1 MARRM
6 GDDDRP
12 VQARS
17 RAPLTNDGAIDMW
30 LEMYSWPLIDLSD
43 PDAINQRLAEYLDL
57 CKRYNSKPEVSG
69 WCQTIGTT
77 RIEVLDWSKGK
88 RTRLDDVLTTASAA
102 ALSRSLGVFE
112 FAWEYAMQN
121 GGYAYPVTGIFL
133 GKNNFGYK
141 DESETLV
148 THSSERKGPTMA
160 ELESKYAQALPEE
173 VPAEDVVIEV
183 PEMARLPKGRRK
195 RGDR

>member
-133 GKNNFGYK
+133 GKNNFGYQDK
-141 DESETLV
+141 TEYVLTPNTNSDNDYSADEIR
-148 THSSERKGPTMA
+148 ERYIAADQQKRLTTIN
-160 ELESKYAQALPEE
+160 SD
-173 VPAEDVVIEV
+173 EDQN
-183 PEMARLPKGRRK
+183 
-195 RGDR
+195 D

>member
-88 RTRLDDVLTTASAA
+88 RTRLDDVLTTGATVASCANEIA
-102 ALSRSLGVFE
+102 TAGEVKISVLTLGLAGKHYASL
-112 FAWEYAMQN
+112 
-121 GGYAYPVTGIFL
+121 
-133 GKNNFGYK
+133 
-141 DESETLV
+141 
-148 THSSERKGPTMA
+148 
-160 ELESKYAQALPEE
+160 LPEDE
-173 VPAEDVVIEV
+173 V
-183 PEMARLPKGRRK
+183 LPKQSICL
-195 RGDR
+195 